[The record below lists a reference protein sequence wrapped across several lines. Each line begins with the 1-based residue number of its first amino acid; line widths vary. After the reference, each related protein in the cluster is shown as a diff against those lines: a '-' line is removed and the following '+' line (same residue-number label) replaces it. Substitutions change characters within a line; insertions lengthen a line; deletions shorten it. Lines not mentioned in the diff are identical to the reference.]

1 MEVYHIK
8 APAAAVFHEMRAVSM
23 NCFSNPMPP
32 PRQLMMII
40 GTNRTIG
47 KKDMVKLH
55 IDREKK
61 ANTNDYRIIKGKMQ
75 TSI

>member
-1 MEVYHIK
+1 
-8 APAAAVFHEMRAVSM
+8 M

-40 GTNRTIG
+40 GTNRTSG